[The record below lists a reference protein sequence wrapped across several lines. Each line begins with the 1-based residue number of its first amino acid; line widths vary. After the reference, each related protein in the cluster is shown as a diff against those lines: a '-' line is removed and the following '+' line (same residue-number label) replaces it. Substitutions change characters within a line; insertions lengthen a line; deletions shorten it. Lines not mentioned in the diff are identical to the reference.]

1 MVTKTLTAMAKG
13 GIFDQIG
20 GGFSRYST
28 DEKWL
33 KPHFEKM
40 LYDNALL
47 LLTYSETY
55 ERTHETL
62 YRDVAQ
68 RTADYL
74 LRKRRLPQVRCGS
87 ARPDRKIKKESLAA
101 LFFSDCQKTSLRTK
115 AVVKTEKQGELEG
128 DKARLESNSSTKT
141 AVFSRFSHF
150 AEGKMLCF
158 FSLSKKPVAFLTS

>member
-28 DEKWL
+28 DKKWL

-87 ARPDRKIKKESLAA
+87 ARPDRKKKRAFRLS
-101 LFFSDCQKTSLRTK
+101 FFQT
-115 AVVKTEKQGELEG
+115 VKKL
-128 DKARLESNSSTKT
+128 
-141 AVFSRFSHF
+141 H
-150 AEGKMLCF
+150 
-158 FSLSKKPVAFLTS
+158 

>member
-28 DEKWL
+28 DKKWL

-74 LRKRRLPQVRCGS
+74 CENGACRKSGADLQDLI
-87 ARPDRKIKKESLAA
+87 AK
-101 LFFSDCQKTSLRTK
+101 
-115 AVVKTEKQGELEG
+115 
-128 DKARLESNSSTKT
+128 
-141 AVFSRFSHF
+141 
-150 AEGKMLCF
+150 
-158 FSLSKKPVAFLTS
+158 